1 MIKNLMKGTGRRKAK
16 TKYHDRKLEIVY
28 KQKKWQ
34 VSHLSFSISWT
45 HGMHMHQKESFC
57 LTLLKKKSTE
67 KIATW
72 IPI

>member
-1 MIKNLMKGTGRRKAK
+1 MKGTGRRKAE
-16 TKYHDRKLEIVY
+16 TKYLDRKLEIVY

-34 VSHLSFSISWT
+34 VPHLSLYNDFSVSWT